1 MTPRKKARQAGVP
14 MASPAGAPGHPW
26 RRPLLAAGLAAATAL
41 TLGLRGAQSTPM
53 ESPFR
58 VDILEVR
65 GLRLL
70 HGEMILAASG
80 IEAGAELFD
89 IDPDRLA
96 ERLRRLVWVREAR
109 VVRRPPDRLI
119 VHLEERRRTAWVDWQ
134 GVQYGLDPEG
144 VLLPPERLPAEG
156 IEDLDLPVLR
166 VRSLVAGG
174 DTVRAGKVV
183 TDSTALRLL
192 GWLREASEQ
201 TPDLAAEIS
210 QLSDLDGFSLGMRL
224 VADGL
229 EVRVPPDRV
238 EERMAVLREVL
249 KRVYREVPDP
259 SYVDLRFAGQA
270 VVGSHKEKGW
280 PRRGT
285 G

>member
-1 MTPRKKARQAGVP
+1 MAPRKKAGQATVA
-14 MASPAGAPGHPW
+14 MATPAAGPGNRW
-26 RRPLLAAGLAAATAL
+26 RRPVLVAGLAAVTAL
-41 TLGLRGAQSTPM
+41 TLGFRGAQSTPM

-70 HGEMILAASG
+70 HGELILAASG

-89 IDPDRLA
+89 IDPDRMA
-96 ERLRRLVWVREAR
+96 ERLRRLVWVRRAR
-109 VVRRPPDRLI
+109 VVRKPPDRLI
-119 VHLEERRRTAWVDWQ
+119 VHLEERRRTAWVDWS

-144 VLLPPERLPAEG
+144 VLLPPERLPAES

-166 VRSLVAGG
+166 VRSLVAAG

-192 GWLREASEQ
+192 AWLREVSDQA
-201 TPDLAAEIS
+201 PDLTAEIS
-210 QLSDLDGFSLGMRL
+210 QLTDFDGFSVGVRL

-229 EVRVPPDRV
+229 EVRIPPDRV
-238 EERMAVLREVL
+238 GERMAVLREVL
-249 KRVYREVPDP
+249 RRVYREVPNP

-270 VVGSHKEKGW
+270 VVGSHKQPGW
-280 PRRGT
+280 PRRKRG
-285 G
+285 